1 MNFDLTKLKIK
12 KYVLN
17 TDLKK
22 SLKILKIQNEK
33 CSLTNM

>member
-17 TDLKK
+17 ILKK